1 MRHLADHLVFSSLV
15 CAQTHELL
23 KLSLSDPEFRTGE
36 WRTLNEKAAELSQV
50 QKIQTLWPR
59 KVAVWLLLKSAVGII
74 AVANFLPQLV
84 IYPLF

>member
-23 KLSLSDPEFRTGE
+23 KFSLSDPELRTGE

-50 QKIQTLWPR
+50 QKIQTL
-59 KVAVWLLLKSAVGII
+59 VAKENGCMVVVEISSWDHSCG
-74 AVANFLPQLV
+74 
-84 IYPLF
+84 